1 MDEVGRRTIPHT
13 ELTEMNDGGPLC
25 EEWNT
30 YRREVARLLAEGH
43 EGKFALIKG
52 NQIISLHDSWG
63 AAEDAGLRLYL
74 LEPFMIQEVRS
85 REPLLRTRRYSLPC
99 RRVHTQ

>member
-1 MDEVGRRTIPHT
+1 MNEVGRRTIPYT
-13 ELTEMNDGGPLC
+13 ELPELNDGGPLC
-25 EEWNT
+25 AEWNT

-43 EGKFALIKG
+43 EGKFVLIKG
-52 NQIISLHDSWG
+52 DQIVSMQDSWG
-63 AAEDAGLRLYL
+63 AAEDEGLRLYL
-74 LEPFMIQEVRS
+74 LEAFMIHEIRS